1 MKDLHEQIEP
11 KEYVVG
17 AGEDPWTMT
26 SQWKRQKVEFPS
38 RTVCWNKVR

>member
-1 MKDLHEQIEP
+1 MALKTELLIKMKDLHEQIEP

-26 SQWKRQKVEFPS
+26 SQ
-38 RTVCWNKVR
+38 